1 MALLTHRP
9 SFTTLGT
16 NKTIKKLLRQPQ
28 ASLHMLVVEQELCHM
43 LALLAQ
49 SEQGVLMFCITD
61 QMSPLIPSCLSLCK
75 YTHVHVPQAAQ
86 A

>member
-1 MALLTHRP
+1 
-9 SFTTLGT
+9 
-16 NKTIKKLLRQPQ
+16 
-28 ASLHMLVVEQELCHM
+28 M